1 MKRRVTLQ
9 TPLGAALQFHRLVGR
24 ETLSQPYV
32 FDVDLLGGSNAIDP
46 AALLGQPATVVMET
60 ERGAPRYL
68 GGLVTRFGLS
78 HEDNRQAF
86 YRMRLRPWLWLA
98 TRRSDF
104 RNFQDQTVPEIVM
117 AVLGHYGYPLEHRLS
132 RSYRTWTYCVQ
143 YHESDF
149 DFISRLCEHEG
160 VYYYFRHEAEQH
172 VLVFADDIATSHGPL
187 PGGEA
192 VRYHPHE
199 KAGMTGGLTPS
210 ERIYE
215 WAFSE
220 EVRSG
225 HHYTNDYDFE
235 KPRAELT
242 SLRQMPSGHDHDAFE
257 RYQWPGG
264 FTQHHDGEACAR
276 IRIEEQLSAHA
287 RASGHANRRD
297 LAPGHTFTL
306 THHPRAD
313 QNREHLLISV
323 AYELQENL
331 QASEGAAGAEGSV
344 QRFAFEAQP
353 TSYAWR
359 PRRSTPKPR
368 TRGPQTAM
376 VVGPAGEE
384 IWVDAYG
391 RVKVQFHWDRIGQR
405 NENSSC
411 WVRVST
417 TWAGA
422 AFGEAALPRI
432 GQEVIVDFLSGD
444 PDHPI
449 VTGRVHNADEMPA
462 WQLPQQKQLTG
473 IRSRELG
480 GSKSNHL
487 ALDDTNGK
495 AQAQLKSDHQ
505 STSLSLGHIGR
516 IDDVSGRRDDR
527 GQGAE
532 LRSDGHGVLRAG
544 QGLLLSTEARPNAQG
559 HITDMRET
567 VGRLTEGRDLHESLS
582 QAAQAAKAHEPGDQ
596 DEVTKALKAQNDAI
610 KGSGANNAQGAF
622 PEFQEPHLTLASSA
636 GIQTTTAGSTHIESA
651 EHTAITSGAHTSIAA
666 GKSFLVT
673 AQDAIRAFAMKAGI
687 RIVAAQD
694 NIDITALKA
703 SINALAK
710 LNIKMES
717 NQITITGKDEVVISG
732 GGSYTRWNANG
743 IEHGTTGQS
752 RVHAASHSFV
762 GPDSLPVVPS
772 PMPTAL
778 CLDCL
783 KKALAGGSPLA
794 KV

>member
-1 MKRRVTLQ
+1 
-9 TPLGAALQFHRLVGR
+9 
-24 ETLSQPYV
+24 
-32 FDVDLLGGSNAIDP
+32 
-46 AALLGQPATVVMET
+46 
-60 ERGAPRYL
+60 
-68 GGLVTRFGLS
+68 
-78 HEDNRQAF
+78 
-86 YRMRLRPWLWLA
+86 
-98 TRRSDF
+98 
-104 RNFQDQTVPEIVM
+104 
-117 AVLGHYGYPLEHRLS
+117 
-132 RSYRTWTYCVQ
+132 
-143 YHESDF
+143 
-149 DFISRLCEHEG
+149 
-160 VYYYFRHEAEQH
+160 
-172 VLVFADDIATSHGPL
+172 
-187 PGGEA
+187 
-192 VRYHPHE
+192 
-199 KAGMTGGLTPS
+199 
-210 ERIYE
+210 
-215 WAFSE
+215 
-220 EVRSG
+220 
-225 HHYTNDYDFE
+225 
-235 KPRAELT
+235 
-242 SLRQMPSGHDHDAFE
+242 
-257 RYQWPGG
+257 
-264 FTQHHDGEACAR
+264 
-276 IRIEEQLSAHA
+276 
-287 RASGHANRRD
+287 
-297 LAPGHTFTL
+297 
-306 THHPRAD
+306 
-313 QNREHLLISV
+313 
-323 AYELQENL
+323 LQENL
-331 QASEGAAGAEGSV
+331 QASEGAAGSEGSV

-422 AFGEAALPRI
+422 TFGEAALPRI
-432 GQEVIVDFLSGD
+432 GQEVIVDFLNGD

-449 VTGRVHNADEMPA
+449 VIGRAHNADEMPA

-480 GSKSNHL
+480 GGKSNHL
-487 ALDDTNGK
+487 ALDDSSGK
-495 AQAQLKSDHQ
+495 VQAQLKSDHQ
-505 STSLSLGHIGR
+505 STSLSLGHVGR
-516 IDDVSGRRDDR
+516 IDDVTGRRDDR

-532 LRSDGHGVLRAG
+532 LRTDGHGALRAG
-544 QGLLLSTEARPNAQG
+544 QGLLLSTEARPDAQG

-567 VGRLTEGRDLHESLS
+567 VGRLTEARDLHESLS

-610 KGSGANNAQGAF
+610 KGSGGDKANGVF
-622 PEFQEPHLTLASSA
+622 PEFQEPHLTLASPA

-710 LNIKMES
+710 LDIKMES
-717 NQITITGKDEVVISG
+717 NQIIITGKDEVVISG

-743 IEHGTTGQS
+743 IEHGTTGLS